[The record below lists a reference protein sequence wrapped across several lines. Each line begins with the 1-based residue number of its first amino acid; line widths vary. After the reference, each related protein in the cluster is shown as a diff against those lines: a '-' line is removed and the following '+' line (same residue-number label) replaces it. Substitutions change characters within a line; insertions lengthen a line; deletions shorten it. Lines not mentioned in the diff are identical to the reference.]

1 VRSLYVYKNKKLK
14 NNEYYS
20 DDHQQK
26 QNKINTTTIHYRK
39 NKEKLLLG
47 PQSYCLRSKK

>member
-1 VRSLYVYKNKKLK
+1 MITNKNKT
-14 NNEYYS
+14 
-20 DDHQQK
+20 
-26 QNKINTTTIHYRK
+26 KINTTTIHYRK